1 MNANGV
7 AVGHLLARALV
18 CAAMVVAFCLSGSA
32 AHADDGT
39 ITWSVTPATE
49 SGPDGRG
56 IIEQQLD
63 PGASTQDHFA
73 VRNLS
78 TVTVTFQ
85 LTAADGYYTANGRFD
100 MLPSTKE
107 SVDAGTWIDLPP
119 SVTVEPNAT
128 AVVPFTTTVPDDAM
142 PGDHAAG
149 IAASVLSAGTD
160 ASGSEVGVE
169 SRIGFRL
176 MTRVT
181 GEIAPAVEITGAE
194 GAYDLSWNPFRPGA
208 ATVDFI
214 VRNTGNTSVAL
225 AGAVTAGTGSAEFP
239 ETGQP
244 QHQLLPGAERAF
256 SLPVTDVWP
265 LLLVPTTVSLTP
277 EAYDFGGVSVPISAL
292 TAELALWAIP
302 VPQLGLL
309 IGIVLILSALLWGR
323 RRSAQNLAAAL
334 AAAREEGRAAAAG
347 HPAPVDLTPRPHG
360 GRPPSGG

>member
-1 MNANGV
+1 MSTSVKTGAG
-7 AVGHLLARALV
+7 LLGRAALV
-18 CAAMVVAFCLSGSA
+18 LGVVAALCVA
-32 AHADDGT
+32 APVAHADDGT
-39 ITWSVTPATE
+39 ITWAVTPATE

-56 IIEQQLD
+56 IIEQELD

-78 TVTVTFQ
+78 TVTVTFR

-100 MLPSTKE
+100 MLPSSEE

-160 ASGSEVGVE
+160 AAGSEVGVE

-181 GEIAPAVEITGAE
+181 GEITPAVEITEAG
-194 GAYDLSWNPFRPGA
+194 GAYDLSWNPFRPGS
-208 ATVDFI
+208 ATVDFT

-225 AGAVTAGTGSAEFP
+225 AGAVTAGTGSTAFP
-239 ETGQP
+239 AAGQP
-244 QHQLLPGAERAF
+244 QYPLLPGAERSF
-256 SLPVTDVWP
+256 SLPVSDVWP
-265 LLLVPTTVSLTP
+265 LLLVPTAISLTP
-277 EAYDFGGVSVPISAL
+277 SAYDFGGDSVPISAV
-292 TAELALWAIP
+292 TADLALWAIP
-302 VPQLGLL
+302 APQLGLV
-309 IGIVLILSALLWGR
+309 IGVALILTALFWGR
-323 RRSAQNLAAAL
+323 RRSARNLASAL

-347 HPAPVDLTPRPHG
+347 QAASADRPRSDGLPTP
-360 GRPPSGG
+360 